1 MGKNI
6 FERSHV
12 AVGEA
17 FLGRGGQVNALL
29 EELRRDREVHLSCN
43 GMHRV
48 GKSSIRQCAES
59 ILRKEMPANRIM
71 VSLALDTYENVFSF
85 WYDVVLHI
93 EEELLGRGLMT
104 PRLEPVIASCLS
116 VIGSGNVIG
125 LCPRVTRLF
134 RELKLAGVR
143 TLLIIDEFDKAT
155 ERFKGYNAQFEMLRN
170 LNTESGQYALSTV
183 LIHRHQLTTISQSV
197 HNSSTFYGAFTT
209 KVIPVFD
216 DEDMAAYYQ
225 VFAREFGYEFTQQ
238 KKADVEY
245 YAGRIPYLLSNLGY
259 AICEQLRAGAAEIDV
274 NAIYRQPEVH
284 EAFVQYYRDMIE
296 LLRGDGLLADA
307 IGTVIGP
314 QIGVPQDAVITL
326 KNLSYIRESGDYY
339 ISICE
344 KFSEILYLQEVEN
357 ATWNYLRQVES
368 ELKRLVEARLPVFVH
383 PAGGQTY
390 MDALW
395 EVTMYSDLTRTRTY
409 YFREDKYQRYIS
421 TGREYF
427 GYPYTLLDVMTF
439 GDLRILLFSFWDVF
453 ADAFG
458 RSAGTWYNKFL
469 LCEKARDMRAHNNE
483 NTMRPSD
490 VNLVNQ
496 YCQEILDCLHR
507 VSPVDPAN

>member
-1 MGKNI
+1 MGKNV

-12 AVGEA
+12 AIGEA
-17 FLGRGGQVNALL
+17 FIGRKGLVSALL

-43 GMHRV
+43 GMQRV
-48 GKSSIRQCAES
+48 GKSSIRQRVESLLQAE
-59 ILRKEMPANRIM
+59 LPANRIM
-71 VSLALDTYENVFSF
+71 ISLSMDAYANVFSF
-85 WYDVVLHI
+85 WYDVALHI
-93 EEELLGRGLMT
+93 EEALTDCGLMNT
-104 PRLEPVIASCLS
+104 RLESMLTSCLR
-116 VIGSGNVIG
+116 VIETENLVG

-134 RELKLAGVR
+134 RELKLTGIR
-143 TLLIIDEFDKAT
+143 TLLILDEFDRAANL
-155 ERFKGYNAQFEMLRN
+155 FSGYNAQFEMLRN

-225 VFAREFGYEFTQQ
+225 VFAREFGYEFSPRQ
-238 KKADVEY
+238 KADTEY
-245 YAGRIPYLLSNLGY
+245 YAGRIPYLLSNLGH
-259 AICEQLRAGAAEIDV
+259 AVCEQLRAGAAEIDI
-274 NAIYRQPEVH
+274 NAVYRLPEVH
-284 EAFVQYYRDMIE
+284 EKFVQYYRDTIN

-314 QIGVPQDAVITL
+314 QIGVTQDAVITL
-326 KNLSYIRESGDYY
+326 ENMSYIRESEGRYV
-339 ISICE
+339 SICE
-344 KFSEILYLQEVEN
+344 KFSELLYLQEVEN
-357 ATWNYLRQVES
+357 ATWDYLRQVET
-368 ELKRLVEARLPVFVH
+368 ELKQLVEARLPLFVN
-383 PAGGQTY
+383 PIGAQTY

-409 YFREDKYQRYIS
+409 YFKEEKYQRYIS

-427 GYPYTLLDVMTF
+427 GYPYSLLDVMTF
-439 GDLRILLFSFWDVF
+439 GDLRILLFSFWEVF

-458 RSAGTWYNKFL
+458 RSAGTWYPKFQ

-496 YCQEILDCLHR
+496 YCQEILESLR
-507 VSPVDPAN
+507 KVSA